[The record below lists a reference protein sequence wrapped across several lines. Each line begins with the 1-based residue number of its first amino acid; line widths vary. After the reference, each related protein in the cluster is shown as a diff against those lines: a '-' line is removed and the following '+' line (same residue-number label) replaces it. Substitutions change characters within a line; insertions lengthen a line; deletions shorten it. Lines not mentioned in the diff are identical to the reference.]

1 MTVDL
6 QHRISFNPH
15 TVNNSNG
22 SNRKYTSLIGKTVK
36 NVQLLFRILEL
47 VAFVH
52 FMAFLYF

>member
-1 MTVDL
+1 MDKGISMTVDL

-36 NVQLLFRILEL
+36 NVQVVI
-47 VAFVH
+47 
-52 FMAFLYF
+52 